1 MIKLLDKTNLE
12 NIKDLSYEE
21 LSLLSD
27 EIREFLVEKV
37 SHTGGHLASNLG
49 IVELTISLLRNF
61 DFNKDKIV
69 FDVGHQ
75 SYVYKILTGRK
86 DKFDTLRQ
94 HKGLSGFPKLSE
106 SKYDFFETGHSST
119 SISATVG
126 MARARDLRGENH
138 KVIALIGD
146 GALTGGMVYE
156 ALNDVGYNKTN
167 MIIILN
173 DNEMSISS
181 NVGGLSNH
189 LNNIRISTSYNKL
202 KEKVHLKL
210 DRKKHLVN
218 KIHKL
223 KNKIKSL
230 FINSSF
236 FEDLG
241 IRYIGPIDGHNIKEL
256 DRVLK
261 KIKKINGP
269 IVIHTKTKK
278 GQGYLP
284 AMENPDKF
292 HGIGPFDI
300 TTGNVLKN
308 NQDTYSNAFGKAI
321 ENLTKKDKSI
331 VAITAAMASGTGL
344 KNYKEKYQDNFFD
357 VGIAEE
363 HATTL
368 AAGMAS
374 GGLKPVFVVYS
385 TFLQRAFDQI
395 IHDVCMP
402 NLNVTFAID
411 RAGLVGADGKTH
423 QGVFDLSYLSLVPN
437 MTIVTPKCT
446 EELECLLTYAV
457 NANKPVAIRYPRGG
471 DITKLKPLKKVKE
484 GKWEVISKGEKTA
497 VIATGK
503 MVGYALLAKEKC
515 KTNPMIINAT
525 FVKPLDYNLLN
536 KLNQKNYNIITL
548 EDNNIIGGFGN
559 QILLYLNKIGYTKK
573 VKILGY
579 EDKFIE
585 QGTIDELLK
594 EEKLSVDEIVKII
607 DNISNK

>member
-1 MIKLLDKTNLE
+1 MLDKINLD
-12 NIKDLSYEE
+12 NIKDLKIEE
-21 LSLLSD
+21 ANLLAD

-49 IVELTISLLRNF
+49 IVELTISLFRNF

-119 SISATVG
+119 SISSAIG
-126 MARARDLRGENH
+126 MARARDLKGENH

-156 ALNDVGYNKTN
+156 ALNDIGDKKSN

-189 LNNIRISTSYNKL
+189 LNNIRFSTSYNKL

-210 DRKKHLVN
+210 DRRKHLVN
-218 KIHKL
+218 NIHKL
-223 KNKIKSL
+223 KNRIKSL

-256 DRVLK
+256 DRVFK
-261 KIKKINGP
+261 KVKDLNGP
-269 IVIHTKTKK
+269 IVIHTITKK

-300 TTGNVLKN
+300 KTGNTKPA
-308 NQDTYSNAFGKAI
+308 TTESYSSAFGKAMEHI
-321 ENLTKKDKSI
+321 TEKDNTV

-344 KNYKEKYQDNFFD
+344 KNYREKYKNNFFD

-368 AAGMAS
+368 AAGMATS
-374 GGLKPVFVVYS
+374 GLKPVFVVYS

-402 NLNVTFAID
+402 NLNVTFALD
-411 RAGLVGADGKTH
+411 RAGLVGADGQTH
-423 QGVFDLSYLSLVPN
+423 QGVFDLSYLSMIPN
-437 MTIVTPKCT
+437 MTIVVPKST
-446 EELECLLTYAV
+446 EEVELLLEYAV

-471 DITKLKPLKKVKE
+471 DITKLKPLKKIKE
-484 GKWEVISKGEKTA
+484 GKWEVLSKGEKTA

-525 FVKPLDYNLLN
+525 FVKPLDYKLLN
-536 KLNQKNYNIITL
+536 KLKKENYNIITL

-559 QILLYLNKIGYTKK
+559 QVLLYLNKIGYNKNIR
-573 VKILGY
+573 ILGY

-585 QGTIDELLK
+585 QGSVEELL
-594 EEKLSVDEIVKII
+594 EEENLSIEDIVKVI
-607 DNISNK
+607 DKM

>member
-1 MIKLLDKTNLE
+1 MLDKINLD
-12 NIKDLSYEE
+12 NIKDLKIEE
-21 LSLLSD
+21 ANLLAD

-49 IVELTISLLRNF
+49 IVELTISLFRNF

-119 SISATVG
+119 SISSAIG
-126 MARARDLRGENH
+126 MARARDLKGENH

-156 ALNDVGYNKTN
+156 ALNDIGDKKSN

-189 LNNIRISTSYNKL
+189 LNNIRFSTSYNKL

-210 DRKKHLVN
+210 DRRKHLVN
-218 KIHKL
+218 NIHKL
-223 KNKIKSL
+223 KNRIKSL

-256 DRVLK
+256 DRVFK
-261 KIKKINGP
+261 KVKDLNGP
-269 IVIHTKTKK
+269 IVIHTITKK

-300 TTGNVLKN
+300 KTGNTKPA
-308 NQDTYSNAFGKAI
+308 TTESYSSAFGKAMEHI
-321 ENLTKKDKSI
+321 TEKDNTV

-344 KNYKEKYQDNFFD
+344 KNYREKYKNNFFD

-368 AAGMAS
+368 AAGMATS
-374 GGLKPVFVVYS
+374 GLKPVFVVYS

-402 NLNVTFAID
+402 NLNVTFALD
-411 RAGLVGADGKTH
+411 RAGLVGADGQTH
-423 QGVFDLSYLSLVPN
+423 QGVFDLSYLSMIPN
-437 MTIVTPKCT
+437 MTIVVPKST
-446 EELECLLTYAV
+446 EEVELLLEYAV

-471 DITKLKPLKKVKE
+471 DITKLKPLKKIKE
-484 GKWEVISKGEKTA
+484 GKWEVLSKGEKTA

-525 FVKPLDYNLLN
+525 FVKPLDYKLLN
-536 KLNQKNYNIITL
+536 KLKKENYNIITL

-559 QILLYLNKIGYTKK
+559 QVLLYLNKIGYNRSIKT
-573 VKILGY
+573 LGY

-585 QGTIDELLK
+585 QGSVDELLK
-594 EEKLSVDEIVKII
+594 EEGLSIDDIAKVI
-607 DNISNK
+607 DNI

>member
-1 MIKLLDKTNLE
+1 MLDKINLD
-12 NIKDLSYEE
+12 NIKDLKIEE
-21 LSLLSD
+21 ANLLAD

-49 IVELTISLLRNF
+49 IVELTISLFRNF

-119 SISATVG
+119 SISSAIG
-126 MARARDLRGENH
+126 MARARDLKGENH

-156 ALNDVGYNKTN
+156 ALNDIGDKKSN

-189 LNNIRISTSYNKL
+189 LNNIRFSTSYNKL

-210 DRKKHLVN
+210 DRRKHLVN
-218 KIHKL
+218 NIHKL
-223 KNKIKSL
+223 KNRIKSL

-256 DRVLK
+256 DRVFK
-261 KIKKINGP
+261 KVKDLNGP
-269 IVIHTKTKK
+269 IVIHTITKK

-300 TTGNVLKN
+300 KTGETIPATTES
-308 NQDTYSNAFGKAI
+308 YSSAFGKAMEHI
-321 ENLTKKDKSI
+321 TEKDNTV

-344 KNYKEKYQDNFFD
+344 KNYREKYKNNFFD

-368 AAGMAS
+368 AAGMATS
-374 GGLKPVFVVYS
+374 GLKPVFVVYS

-402 NLNVTFAID
+402 NLNVTFALD
-411 RAGLVGADGKTH
+411 RAGLVGADGQTH
-423 QGVFDLSYLSLVPN
+423 QGVFDLSYLSMIPN
-437 MTIVTPKCT
+437 MTIAVPKST
-446 EELECLLTYAV
+446 EEVEPLLEYAV

-471 DITKLKPLKKVKE
+471 DITKLKPLKKIKE
-484 GKWEVISKGEKTA
+484 GKWEVLSKGEKTA

-503 MVGYALLAKEKC
+503 MVSYAFLAKEKC

-525 FVKPLDYNLLN
+525 FVKPLDYKLLN
-536 KLNQKNYNIITL
+536 KLKKENYNIITL

-559 QILLYLNKIGYTKK
+559 QVLLYLNKIGYNKNIR
-573 VKILGY
+573 ILGY

-585 QGTIDELLK
+585 QGSVEELL
-594 EEKLSVDEIVKII
+594 EEENLSIEDIVKVI
-607 DNISNK
+607 DKM

>member
-1 MIKLLDKTNLE
+1 MLDKVNLK
-12 NIKDLSYEE
+12 NIKELNYKELEE
-21 LSLLSD
+21 LSD
-27 EIREFLVEKV
+27 EVREFLVEKV
-37 SHTGGHLASNLG
+37 SVTGGHLASNLG
-49 IVELTISLLRNF
+49 IVELTISLFRNF
-61 DFNKDKIV
+61 DFDKDKIV

-86 DKFDTLRQ
+86 KSFNQLRQ
-94 HKGLSGFPKLSE
+94 FKGLSGFPKTTE
-106 SKYDFFETGHSST
+106 SKYDFFDTGHSST
-119 SISATVG
+119 SISAAIG
-126 MARARDLRGENH
+126 MARARDLKHENNH
-138 KVIALIGD
+138 IIALIGD

-156 ALNDVGYNKTN
+156 ALNDIGYNKTN
-167 MIIILN
+167 LIIILN

-210 DRKKHLVN
+210 NRKTRLVN
-218 KIHKL
+218 TIRKFKNRL
-223 KNKIKSL
+223 KTI

-344 KNYKEKYQDNFFD
+344 KKYKEKYQDNFFD